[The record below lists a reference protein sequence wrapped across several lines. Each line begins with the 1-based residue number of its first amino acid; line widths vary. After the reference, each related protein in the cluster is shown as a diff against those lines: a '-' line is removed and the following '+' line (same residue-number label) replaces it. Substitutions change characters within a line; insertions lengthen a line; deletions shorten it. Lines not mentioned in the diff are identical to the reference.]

1 MLIRSQDKTALLN
14 LDTVNC
20 IVTSRNSMH
29 EDKDNAN
36 TWYVLYESS
45 HESFFLGRYTTKDQA
60 TQVLDMIANAYV
72 AVNSDYTNVNDDYW
86 QTIKG
91 ANLVFQMPADRED
104 K

>member
-1 MLIRSQDKTALLN
+1 
-14 LDTVNC
+14 
-20 IVTSRNSMH
+20 
-29 EDKDNAN
+29 
-36 TWYVLYESS
+36 
-45 HESFFLGRYTTKDQA
+45 
-60 TQVLDMIANAYV
+60 MIANAYV